1 MKRTLLSVLILFL
14 VTTSF
19 GNNNNKG
26 LVNGFKGVFEPT
38 YQFGVG
44 EYGLD
49 RFKVNLIGG
58 YQFNPYVSI
67 GVGSG
72 LRYYFNNS
80 NALVPLIFDLKINFI
95 DRKVSPYFSISA
107 GYNFDAFKSFGKKGY
122 LINPAIGVCIR
133 VYEKSALY
141 LGFEIEVQQM
151 EFVNYYDLYFGYTN
165 EIKNSYSMSLNLGIT
180 F

>member
-26 LVNGFKGVFEPT
+26 LVNGFKGVFEPA

-80 NALVPLIFDLKINFI
+80 NALVPLIFDLKINFMN
-95 DRKVSPYFSISA
+95 RKVSPYFSISA
-107 GYNFDAFKSFGKKGY
+107 GYNFNAFNSFKKAGY